1 MTTAGAAVIVGVA
14 ADAAL
19 RVPGVTGL
27 PARLARR
34 LAAAAV
40 PARTYTM
47 SHRAPPEAG
56 IRAERACDGSGWKVE
71 VRCAL
76 AEGRRPLDVARDV
89 HDRVR
94 TALVSRLAAAEP
106 VTVTVTVTRVAAR
119 DGRG

>member
-1 MTTAGAAVIVGVA
+1 MTTAGPAALVGVV

-19 RVPGVTGL
+19 AVPGVTGL
-27 PARLARR
+27 PPRLARR

-40 PARTYTM
+40 PARTYTT
-47 SHRAPPEAG
+47 SRHAPPEAG
-56 IRAERACDGSGWKVE
+56 VRAERAADGSGWSVE
-71 VRCAL
+71 VRCSL

-94 TALVSRLAAAEP
+94 AALAARLAAAER

-119 DGRG
+119 DERA